1 MWKNL
6 INGLP
11 IFSLCLHYRHC
22 SSVSLNY
29 LTELLNLEVLSI
41 SNSGTTSLVCQIHE
55 KDFSKTFIE
64 LSPTRSAWAETGVQE
79 KVILSP
85 IVEPANNK
93 NSGFSAEAGAGCA
106 FGGSRLQQERERV
119 GGGIFET
126 RHRLRPPREGRNDWG
141 SKFRR
146 PTLPAHPYSGFHTLE
161 PLHTLYLL
169 IPKPLDSTYPS
180 SSRRWPILSIFTS
193 S

>member
-1 MWKNL
+1 MSARSMKRISQKL
-6 INGLP
+6 LLSCRQPDQLGRRQECRRRL
-11 IFSLCLHYRHC
+11 FCLR
-22 SSVSLNY
+22 SSSRQ
-29 LTELLNLEVLSI
+29 
-41 SNSGTTSLVCQIHE
+41 TT
-55 KDFSKTFIE
+55 KTPDSQ
-64 LSPTRSAWAETGVQE
+64 LR
-79 KVILSP
+79 L
-85 IVEPANNK
+85 EPAAL
-93 NSGFSAEAGAGCA
+93 SEEAGC
-106 FGGSRLQQERERV
+106 SRREREV
-119 GGGIFET
+119 GGIFET

>member
-1 MWKNL
+1 MSTTSMTLSAISMKRISQKL
-6 INGLP
+6 LLSCRQQDRIRLGGDR
-11 IFSLCLHYRHC
+11 SAGEGY
-22 SSVSLNY
+22 SVSDL
-29 LTELLNLEVLSI
+29 
-41 SNSGTTSLVCQIHE
+41 
-55 KDFSKTFIE
+55 
-64 LSPTRSAWAETGVQE
+64 
-79 KVILSP
+79 
-85 IVEPANNK
+85 EPANNK

-106 FGGSRLQQERERV
+106 FGGSRLQQERER
-119 GGGIFET
+119 GRRGIFET

-180 SSRRWPILSIFTS
+180 SSRRWPIPSIFTS

>member
-1 MWKNL
+1 MWKHL
-6 INGLP
+6 INDLP
-11 IFSLCLHYRHC
+11 IFSLCLHRHC

-29 LTELLNLEVLSI
+29 LTELLNLEELSI

-55 KDFSKTFIE
+55 KDFSKTFL
-64 LSPTRSAWAETGVQE
+64 LSCQQDQLGRRQECRRRLFCLRSSSRQTTKTPDSQ
-79 KVILSP
+79 LRL
-85 IVEPANNK
+85 EPAAL
-93 NSGFSAEAGAGCA
+93 SEEAGC
-106 FGGSRLQQERERV
+106 SRRER
-119 GGGIFET
+119 GRGGIFET